1 MTKTDCSFDT
11 GVIEHLNYPRD
22 MRFARMVDF
31 KSRLAAK
38 VSSTYTAAVN
48 DPAHSPFLKS
58 FGQFQVASLTQ
69 TEVSPEK
76 QV

>member
-1 MTKTDCSFDT
+1 
-11 GVIEHLNYPRD
+11 
-22 MRFARMVDF
+22 MVDF